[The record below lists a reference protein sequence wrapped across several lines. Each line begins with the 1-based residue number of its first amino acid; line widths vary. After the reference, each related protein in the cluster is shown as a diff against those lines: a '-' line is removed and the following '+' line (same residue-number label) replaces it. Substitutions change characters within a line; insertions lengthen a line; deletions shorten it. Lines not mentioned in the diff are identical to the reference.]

1 MPRTVDMELGVS
13 QSSELEL
20 SISPIPFFKISLFI
34 IGEKDDFVKMFLW
47 IHILTRERPCAKVNF
62 YLLCLLSK

>member
-1 MPRTVDMELGVS
+1 MPRTVDMKLGVS

-20 SISPIPFFKISLFI
+20 SISIIPFFKISLFI

-47 IHILTRERPCAKVNF
+47 IHIFTAWDLGICIYYV
-62 YLLCLLSK
+62 Y